1 MRPKPHRLAL
11 VLSALLA
18 FPALA
23 GEAKEKPAGKTPPPP
38 AESAMKVHVDPATG
52 QLVPQPAPGTKAAL
66 APAPAAELPPLKV
79 EAVKAKAGG
88 RMVRLDDRFM
98 MEMTATVAPD
108 GTVAHACVPEQEKA
122 AAGAAPAKEHRHDR

>member
-1 MRPKPHRLAL
+1 MRLKPHRLAL
-11 VLSALLA
+11 ALSALLA

-23 GEAKEKPAGKTPPPP
+23 GEAKEKPAGKTAPPE
-38 AESAMKVHVDPATG
+38 AESAMKIHVDPATG

-88 RMVRLDDRFM
+88 KMVRLDDRFM
-98 MEMTATVAPD
+98 MEMTVSVGPD
-108 GTVAHACVPEQEKA
+108 GKVTQSCVAEHEKA
-122 AAGAAPAKEHRHDR
+122 PATPAKEHRHDR